1 MPPPQEKWLFSE
13 FIVYSVFGVVMA
25 IPTSYLIAWLLAFHL
40 HWWTVPTVM
49 LLGSV
54 ALCGI
59 GVIIACI
66 RRAMNGG
73 VEDAQI

>member
-25 IPTSYLIAWLLAFHL
+25 IPTTFLIAWLPWHSQS
-40 HWWTVPTVM
+40 WWVWPTIFW
-49 LLGSV
+49 LSCISFAG
-54 ALCGI
+54 CC
-59 GVIIACI
+59 IIMACI